1 MDNTKLKTMEGD
13 STLDITFSTSTYDY
27 HFKSSGFK
35 TLPEMTTRTIRPSS
49 DDNLEVKT
57 MF

>member
-13 STLDITFSTSTYDY
+13 STLDITFSNSTYDY

-35 TLPEMTTRTIRPSS
+35 TLSEMTTRPSP